1 MYAEYFV
8 TDIKELTSKRRLI
21 YINYEPAFALYPT
34 EIRRFH
40 IKNETVISRENYS
53 EITEQLLVKR
63 AKLRAMSLL
72 KSKDYTVS
80 ELTKKL
86 KDTYYPDIA
95 VNAAIEYVSSF
106 GYLND
111 YRYAENYV
119 TFKAEH
125 KSRKQIEFF
134 LYNKGIDK
142 ELIKEVCDLFYEK
155 NSNIELEQAVKALR
169 KKIGTKDISDMDYSE
184 RNKLSAYLYRHGF
197 SMDDVRK
204 ALDIVVNDKL

>member
-1 MYAEYFV
+1 MCAEYFV

-21 YINYEPAFALYPT
+21 CINYEPAFALYPA
-34 EIRRFH
+34 EIRRFQ
-40 IKNETVISRENYS
+40 IKKEAVITGENYI

-63 AKLRAMSLL
+63 AKIRAMSLL
-72 KSKDYTVS
+72 KSKDYTTA

-95 VNAAIEYVSSF
+95 VNTAIEYVSSF

-111 YRYAENYV
+111 YRYAESYV
-119 TFKAEH
+119 AFKAEH

-142 ELIKEVCDLFYEK
+142 CLIKEVCDLFYEE
-155 NSNIELEQAVKALR
+155 NSDIELEQAVKALQ
-169 KKIGTKDISDMDYSE
+169 KKIGTKDISDADYSE

-197 SMDDVRK
+197 SMDVVRK